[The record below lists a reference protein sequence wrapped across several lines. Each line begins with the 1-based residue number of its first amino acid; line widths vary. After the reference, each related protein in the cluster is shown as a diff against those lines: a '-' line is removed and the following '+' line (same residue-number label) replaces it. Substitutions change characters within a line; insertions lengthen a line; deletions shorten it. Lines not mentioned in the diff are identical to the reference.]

1 MILSPTPAEQALFA
15 AAALAEGAGLTLGL
29 LFISVILKKLRLGR
43 LWRAALQFGFC
54 AAFFALCIYAEIF
67 SFGGTFQAYKAVCF
81 CAGAAA
87 CRFIAKKAGE
97 LIKKARKKRA

>member
-1 MILSPTPAEQALFA
+1 MILPPTASGQAISA
-15 AAALAEGAGLTLGL
+15 AIALAEGLGLALGL
-29 LFISVILKKLRLGR
+29 LFISVIVKKLRLGR

-67 SFGGTFQAYKAVCF
+67 SFGGTFQAYKAACF

-97 LIKKARKKRA
+97 LIEKARKKRA